1 MRVSEFL
8 RGLADMVA
16 KQEAGTAPQDVQHQD
31 NDAGM
36 QKVAVDNVD
45 HTESNTMVPP
55 LQQKMELLKKAAGVD
70 SIYDKEC
77 ADGEVDPLEQ
87 LKKQAGIANPVT
99 VFTAGEDNDVFE

>member
-16 KQEAGTAPQDVQHQD
+16 KQEAGTAPQDVQQ
-31 NDAGM
+31 NNAPGM
-36 QKVAVDNVD
+36 QKVEVDHED
-45 HTESNTMVPP
+45 HTETNTMVPP